1 MAEAR
6 GNPNPRDQLL
16 RSVRPDG
23 AVAAGGF
30 NVSNDPLVAEIMRM
44 REVGIKANPLSRNE
58 IVIDIEDPVLGA
70 NATVDRMSQ
79 RTGARERDLNR
90 SIAIEYGKSRADH
103 RDLSAVAAELKK
115 TPAFAGVAREY
126 IEERLQE
133 IAARDERITFAT
145 AGEIMRKS
153 ITQRANKG
161 TLARGWENLS
171 RIANV
176 ASIGAIGTNER
187 DIGGDR
193 VVEQDLVD
201 HYVNEIASGT
211 ADRNLSVAQTRERAN
226 GALQAQRAVV
236 DRATYELANATEL
249 ARAGNPQAAALVPR
263 LTRRLESVQGQ
274 LDLMLRQPD

>member
-1 MAEAR
+1 
-6 GNPNPRDQLL
+6 
-16 RSVRPDG
+16 V
-23 AVAAGGF
+23 GGF
-30 NVSNDPLVAEIMRM
+30 NTSNDPLLAEIMRM
-44 REVGIKANPLSRNE
+44 REGGLQANRLSPNE
-58 IVIDIEDPVLGA
+58 VVIDIDDPVLGA
-70 NATVDRMSQ
+70 NATADRMNQ

-90 SIAIEYGKSRADH
+90 SIAIEYGSSRADH
-103 RDLSAVAAELKK
+103 RDLSAVAADLKK
-115 TPAFAGVAREY
+115 TPAFAGVSREY

-133 IAARDERITFAT
+133 IAARDDRITFAT
-145 AGEIMRKS
+145 AGQIMKKS

-176 ASIGAIGTNER
+176 ATMGGIGTNER

-193 VVEQDLVD
+193 VIEQDLVD
-201 HYVNEIASGT
+201 HYVKEISSGT

-226 GALQAQRAVV
+226 GAVQAQKAVV
-236 DRATYELANATEL
+236 DRATYELTNATEL

-263 LTRRLESVQGQ
+263 LARRLESVQGQ